1 MKRKPERKRRMKNYF
16 KYTLGVI
23 LAVATFVSIG
33 CSSTKAK
40 NPSADQNSGSSSQ
53 STTGASQ
60 STTDQTA
67 ASTPGSDT
75 LEGCVFKRHTELY
88 LEPANGGAAT
98 KISSS
103 GKDVSTNVGQNVRL
117 SGNTQNSASSSG
129 SSSGNTSSSSS
140 GNMSGSSSGNSAS
153 GEPEFVVT
161 RVDVVAKECPADIQS
176 RVDQDKKSKK

>member
-1 MKRKPERKRRMKNYF
+1 MRKYF
-16 KYTLGVI
+16 KQTLGMV
-23 LAVATFVSIG
+23 LAAATFVAIG

-40 NPSADQNSGSSSQ
+40 NPSEDQNSASSSQ

-67 ASTPGSDT
+67 SSTPSSDT
-75 LEGCVFKRHTELY
+75 LEGCVFKRQTEIY
-88 LEPANGGAAT
+88 LEPANGGTAT

-103 GKDVSTNVGQNVRL
+103 GKDVSSSVGQNVRL
-117 SGNTQNSASSSG
+117 SGNTQNPASSPG
-129 SSSGNTSSSSS
+129 SSS
-140 GNMSGSSSGNSAS
+140 GNMSGSSSGTSAS